1 MRLLIIEDERHLSEA
16 LCHVLKGQHY
26 AVDAVY
32 DGASGIDWALT
43 GVYDVIL
50 LDWMLPKQ
58 DGIAVLKALRS
69 AGLKTPILML
79 TAKGEVYDKVTGLDS
94 GADDYLPKPFDTT
107 ELLARVRALSRRQ
120 FDLMDQNAL
129 TYGDLVLN
137 AETMQLTCG
146 AKSLKLTLREKDVLA
161 LLIQRKGMLTSKE
174 LMLERL
180 WGFDSDAEDNHVEV
194 YISFLR
200 KKLAHL
206 KSRVGIVTTRGVGY
220 GLEEGNRHV

>member
-1 MRLLIIEDERHLSEA
+1 MRLLIIEDEQHLSEA
-16 LCHVLKGQHY
+16 LCHVLRAQHY
-26 AVDAVY
+26 TVDAVY
-32 DGASGIDWALT
+32 DGESGIDWALT
-43 GVYDVIL
+43 GVYDLIL

-69 AGLKTPILML
+69 AGLRTPVLML
-79 TAKGEVYDKVTGLDS
+79 TAKGEVYDKVKGLDS
-94 GADDYLPKPFDTT
+94 GADDYLPKPFDMT

-129 TYGDLVLN
+129 TIGDLVLN

-146 AKSLKLTLREKDVLA
+146 AQSLKLTLREKDVLA

-180 WGFDSDAEDNHVEV
+180 WGFESDAEDNHVEV

-220 GLEEGNRHV
+220 GLEEGDTHV